1 MSQVKAVPRRRIR
14 ALSILALMGLTAIAL
29 VAPATSQ
36 AAKVRVMTRN
46 LYLGADLSPGTSA
59 SSLQDLVN
67 AAGTIINEVD
77 ANHFEIRAQG
87 LAREIRNQNP
97 DLVGL
102 QEAAH
107 WREADC
113 SGSPLP
119 PSATQTYPNGDFLQL
134 LLDELNSDGQRYRLV
149 VAQPEF
155 DFQVWANTDGNEST
169 AGPGCL
175 FGGEF
180 EGRLTMR
187 DAILA
192 RTGTRVQTSNAAG
205 GPFSTLLQVTPGG
218 VPIDVTRGWT
228 RVNAKVGNAPKF
240 RFVNTHFEAF
250 DNQASNHTSQ
260 NTDVGNGRV
269 RLAQAKDLIANG
281 GPATG
286 SLPVVLLGDLNSDV
300 RTPIKPGDQLAH
312 GQLLRAGFR
321 ERATY
326 VPVGCCLNSSLITDD
341 GGGSVLDFDHKVDHV
356 MTDDRRH
363 VRLVRSTVTGRR
375 PVNGFWNS
383 DHAGITSVLNI
394 K

>member
-1 MSQVKAVPRRRIR
+1 LSGRANGGAGRRVRRLSVLVLAALVATAV
-14 ALSILALMGLTAIAL
+14 

-36 AAKVRVMTRN
+36 AAKVRVMSRN
-46 LYLGADLSPGTSA
+46 IYLGADLGPGTA
-59 SSLQDLVN
+59 ATNLQELVN

-87 LAREIRNQNP
+87 LAREIRNQNA

-107 WREADC
+107 WRQADC

-119 PSATQTYPNGDFLQL
+119 PSATETYPNGDFLEL

-155 DFQVWANTDGNEST
+155 DFQVWANADGNEGT
-169 AGPGCL
+169 AAPGCL

-180 EGRLTMR
+180 QGRLTMR

-192 RTGTRVQTSNAAG
+192 KVGTRVKTSNAAG
-205 GPFSTLLQVTPGG
+205 GHFNTLLQVTPGG

-228 RVNAKVGNAPKF
+228 RVDATVGNAPKF

-250 DNQASNHTSQ
+250 DSQAANPTNQST
-260 NTDVGNGRV
+260 TVGRGRV
-269 RLAQAKDLIANG
+269 RLAQANDLIAPS
-281 GPATG
+281 GPA
-286 SLPVVLLGDLNSDV
+286 SSNLPVVLLGDLNSDV
-300 RTPIKPGDQLAH
+300 RTTVQPG
-312 GQLLRAGFR
+312 GFK
-321 ERATY
+321 ERGTY
-326 VPVGCCLNSSLITDD
+326 TPLSCCLNSSLLTEL
-341 GGGSVLDFDHKVDHV
+341 GGGAVADFDHLVDHV
-356 MTDDRRH
+356 MTNAPTKVKR
-363 VRLVRSTVTGRR
+363 VRSTVTGRR
-375 PVNGFWNS
+375 PVNGFWSS
-383 DHAGITSVLNI
+383 DHAGIASVLNI